1 MPVWGWVLVGVAA
14 VVVVAVVAV
23 MVVTRRR
30 SAVLREQFGPEYERT
45 VESTGERRGAEAELR
60 ERQQRREQFRITPLA
75 PAARERY
82 QEDWRLVQ
90 SQFVDDPA
98 TAVGS
103 ADRLIQSVMRER
115 GYPVEDFDQRADDLS
130 VDYPD
135 VVQNYREGR
144 QLSRAGRDIDKG
156 STEDLRRAFRC
167 YRALFDELVGAAEST
182 TGSYDASTGQ
192 QAGVAPS
199 RDSAAAA
206 AGDVSLDAPDR
217 GSEPVP
223 SRGGSREQGSPRQGM
238 S

>member
-1 MPVWGWVLVGVAA
+1 MSVWGWVLVGIA
-14 VVVVAVVAV
+14 VVVIVAIAATLV
-23 MVVTRRR
+23 MSRRR
-30 SAVLREQFGPEYERT
+30 SAALRDQFGPEYDRT
-45 VESTGERRGAEAELR
+45 VEASGEKRNAEAELLERR
-60 ERQQRREQFRITPLA
+60 ERREQFSITPLA

-82 QEDWRLVQ
+82 QEDWRMVQ

-98 TAVGS
+98 SAVTS

-144 QLSRAGRDIDKG
+144 QLARSGRDMDKE

-167 YRALFDELVGAAEST
+167 YRALFDELVGPVDATADSDAAPPAGLGDGSAVTPDSGRAAERETRSIAADPGT
-182 TGSYDASTGQ
+182 ESVS
-192 QAGVAPS
+192 S
-199 RDSAAAA
+199 RA
-206 AGDVSLDAPDR
+206 
-217 GSEPVP
+217 
-223 SRGGSREQGSPRQGM
+223 GSPEQC